1 MFWKSMRY
9 VSGHRGKFRDL
20 TSAFLAKQLHF
31 YCLLSIYQHH
41 AIFAVLPNTSTQSAL
56 LLPPREVHIGA
67 MLGLTVMSQA
77 ITLSGF

>member
-31 YCLLSIYQHH
+31 YCLSTNTMRFLRYYPILLRR
-41 AIFAVLPNTSTQSAL
+41 VLFYCR
-56 LLPPREVHIGA
+56 REKF
-67 MLGLTVMSQA
+67 T
-77 ITLSGF
+77 